1 MISVTEA
8 FGLLHNALPS
18 SEVTQLSLT
27 KALQHILAED
37 ILAPISLP
45 PFDQA
50 TMDGY
55 ALALHD
61 ALRYEIIGEIKAG
74 DADSI
79 VLKPGQAV
87 KIFTGAAV
95 PSSAQAVIQI
105 ENVRQQKN
113 ELFLSEAVLA
123 GTNIRRAGA
132 QITTGQLALSKG
144 TFLNAAAL
152 GFLAGLGIDRV
163 SVFKKPSIGIV
174 VNGNELRAPGETLSA
189 GKVYNSNSIMLEA
202 ALRNAHYM
210 HIKHYQAKDD
220 LSITKA
226 VLEKALAE
234 NDLLIISGGISVG
247 DYDFVGQALTEL
259 SVQNLFYKVNQK
271 PGKPLW
277 FGHKKQQ
284 LVFALPG
291 NPAASLTCF
300 YLYVWPA
307 LQMISGFKTSFE
319 SKLRLPLAH
328 DYKVANV
335 RDQFL
340 KAQQT
345 NGKVTVLPHQ
355 DSAMLDSFVAANV
368 LVYVPAGNYT
378 LKAGDKVAVYLL
390 SQV

>member
-1 MISVTEA
+1 MISVAEA
-8 FGLLHNALPS
+8 FRLLQNALPS

-27 KALQHILAED
+27 DALQHILAED
-37 ILAPISLP
+37 MLAPISLP
-45 PFDQA
+45 PFNQA

-55 ALALHD
+55 ALALND
-61 ALRYEIIGEIKAG
+61 ALSYEIIGEIKAG

-105 ENVRQQKN
+105 EKVRQQKN
-113 ELFLSEAVLA
+113 ELFLSEAVCA

-132 QITTGQLALSKG
+132 QITTSQLALTKG
-144 TFLNAAAL
+144 TFLNAAAM

-163 SVFKKPSIGIV
+163 LVFKKPSIGIV
-174 VNGNELRAPGETLSA
+174 VNGNELLAPGEPLLP
-189 GKVYNSNSIMLEA
+189 GKVYNSNSILLEA
-202 ALRNAHYM
+202 ALRTAHYTNL
-210 HIKHYQAKDD
+210 KHYQTIDD
-220 LSITKA
+220 LNATKA
-226 VLEKALAE
+226 TLQNALAE

-247 DYDFVGQALTEL
+247 DYDFVGRALSEL
-259 SVQNLFYKVNQK
+259 DVQNLFYKVNQK

-277 FGHKKQQ
+277 VGHKKQQ

-319 SKLRLPLAH
+319 STLRLPLAH
-328 DYKVANV
+328 DYSVNNV

-345 NGKVTVLPHQ
+345 DGKVIVLPHQ

-368 LVYVPAGNYT
+368 LVYVPAGNYC
-378 LKAGDKVAVYLL
+378 LKSGDKVAVYLL
-390 SQV
+390 PQV